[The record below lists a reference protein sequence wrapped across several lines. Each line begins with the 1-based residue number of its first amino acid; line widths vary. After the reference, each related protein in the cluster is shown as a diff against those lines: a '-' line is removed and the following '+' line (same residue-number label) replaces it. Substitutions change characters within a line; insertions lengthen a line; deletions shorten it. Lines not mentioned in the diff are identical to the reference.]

1 MAVSVVLYFS
11 RSAEMIHK
19 LTVSKSVD
27 LSLRGFFRDGKNEFS
42 GILYSRLVIMTT
54 HLIEIA
60 SASCVYV
67 MNHVMPAFLVR
78 PKLSCL
84 RKKNWEGRGTRTSA
98 VSNTVH
104 HVIVRWRE
112 YFKRNHNIL

>member
-1 MAVSVVLYFS
+1 MSVVLYFS
-11 RSAEMIHK
+11 GSTEVIHE
-19 LTVSKSVD
+19 LTVSKSVN
-27 LSLRGFFRDGKNEFS
+27 LGLRGLLWDGKNKFS
-42 GILYSRLVIMTT
+42 GIFYSRLVIMTT
-54 HLIEIA
+54 HLVEIA
-60 SASCVYV
+60 SASCIYV

-84 RKKNWEGRGTRTSA
+84 RKKNWEGRGTRASA

-104 HVIVRWRE
+104 QDIVSCRR